1 MMILLSI
8 LAGLYAMG
16 ALVVFHGAQTA
27 PEGYE
32 DETGFNVVWQNNRP
46 DVADVA
52 CVWEPQQFATA

>member
-1 MMILLSI
+1 
-8 LAGLYAMG
+8 MG